1 MYIPRAARAALDGLI
16 REYPILGVT
25 GPRQSGKTTLVRAA
39 FPDKPYVSLEDLDTR
54 ELASEDPRRFLRR
67 YPDGAI
73 LDEVQRVPSLF
84 SYLQTR
90 VDEDG
95 RVGLFV
101 LTGSSQFDVLA
112 GVSQSLA
119 GRIALVPLL
128 PFSLSELQAVERE
141 PDSLE
146 ALFYSGLY
154 PPIHDRQLDPGD
166 WYGNY
171 IGTYVERDVRNL
183 LNVRD
188 LSLFQRFLRFCAAR
202 TGQLAN
208 ASLLANDV
216 GVNHNTITAWLSVL
230 EASYIIHFLRPHHRN
245 FEKRL
250 VKTPKLYFHDVG
262 LAAWLLGIQ
271 SAAALEAHPMRGALF
286 ETWAVSELLKG
297 RYNLGKPSNLFFW
310 KDRSGRE
317 VDVLIDTGK
326 KLIAVEMK
334 LAQTIASDFFR
345 GLDSW
350 ARISG
355 DASAKPWLVYGGT
368 QRQSRAQ
375 AEVLPWISIDEL
387 VRAVAG

>member
-1 MYIPRAARAALDGLI
+1 
-16 REYPILGVT
+16 
-25 GPRQSGKTTLVRAA
+25 LVRAA
-39 FPDKPYVSLEDLDTR
+39 FPDKPYVSLQDLDTR
-54 ELASEDPRRFLRR
+54 ELANEDPRRFLRR

-84 SYLQTR
+84 SYLQTH

-202 TGQLAN
+202 TGQLVN

-262 LAAWLLGIQ
+262 LAAWLLGIR

-334 LAQTIASDFFR
+334 SAQTLASDFFR

-350 ARISG
+350 VRISG

-368 QRQSRAQ
+368 ERQSRAQ
-375 AEVLPWISIDEL
+375 VEVLPWISIDEL